1 MKMQEMNH
9 AELQE
14 VNGGSIF
21 GNNSSSTQGGLLGS
35 LGIGNLVSFS
45 SASQNGD
52 QASASSFSLGNDI
65 GTTLGGIFGKGSS
78 SI

>member
-1 MKMQEMNH
+1 MKMQEMNL

-21 GNNSSSTQGGLLGS
+21 GNNSSSSQGGLLGS
-35 LGIGNLVSFS
+35 LGIGNLVSFGS
-45 SASQNGD
+45 ESQNGD
-52 QASASSFSLGNDI
+52 QHSASSFSLGNGID
-65 GTTLGGIFGKGSS
+65 TSLGGIFSKGTS